1 MNRDDVAWSGYWPAA
16 PTPFTATGALD
27 ADGLGA
33 LMNLYA
39 DMRVDGVL
47 VNGSTG
53 EWFSQ
58 TDDER
63 RTVTEVAIDAVAGRF
78 PVVIGVSAYT
88 ETESSAL
95 AKHAES
101 AGADGVLATPP
112 PYVHPSPD
120 EIVSYYE
127 AVAGATQLPFMVYNW
142 PRGVAVDMGSTPGLF
157 SRLADIG
164 NVAAIKD
171 STGDWLKM
179 LDTVE
184 AVSDRVRVF
193 GSFLHR
199 RGLATLLDL
208 GGDGNIDGGGVGAP
222 FAVPFY
228 RAVADR
234 DAESAREWADKYR
247 AYSSRLIGGDY
258 SGVYASPIPQLK
270 AVMNLLDQPG
280 GHVRPPLLPVTDTDT
295 LAALQSIVDE
305 SGVAEASARV
315 LGAGHAA

>member
-27 ADGLGA
+27 TDALGS

-47 VNGSTG
+47 INGSTG

-58 TDDER
+58 SDSER
-63 RTVTEVAIDAVAGRF
+63 RTATEVAVDAVAGRF

-88 ETESSAL
+88 PAESSSL

-101 AGADGVLATPP
+101 AGADGILATPP

-127 AVAGATQLPFMVYNW
+127 SVVSATSLPFMVYNW

-157 SRLADIG
+157 SRLADID
-164 NVAAIKD
+164 NVVAIKD

-184 AVSDRVRVF
+184 AVSERVRVF

-228 RAVADR
+228 RAVAER
-234 DAESAREWADKYR
+234 DVDAARMWADKYR
-247 AYSSRLIGGDY
+247 AYSSRLINGDY

-270 AVMNLLDQPG
+270 AVMNLLGQPG
-280 GHVRPPLLPVTDTDT
+280 GHVRSPLLPVTDAST
-295 LAALQSIVDE
+295 LAALQAVVDE
-305 SGVAEASARV
+305 SGIAEASAQLVGVGNAR
-315 LGAGHAA
+315 

>member
-1 MNRDDVAWSGYWPAA
+1 MNRDDVAWSGYWPAS
-16 PTPFTATGALD
+16 PTPFTESGTLDTDALTS
-27 ADGLGA
+27 

-39 DMRVDGVL
+39 DVGVDGVL

-63 RTVTEVAIDAVAGRF
+63 RTVAEVAVDAVAGRF

-88 ETESSAL
+88 ARQSSEL
-95 AKHAES
+95 AVHAAT

-112 PYVHPSPD
+112 PYVHTSG
-120 EIVSYYE
+120 EETFRFFQTIST
-127 AVAGATQLPFMVYNW
+127 ATSLPFMAYNW
-142 PRGVAVDMGSTPGLF
+142 PRGVAVDMGAIPGLF
-157 SRLADIG
+157 SLLADLD
-164 NVAAIKD
+164 NVVAIKD

-199 RGLATLLDL
+199 RGLAALLEL

-228 RAVADR
+228 RAVTAR
-234 DAESAREWADKYR
+234 DGETAREWVDRYR
-247 AYSSRLIGGDY
+247 DFSGRLINSDY
-258 SGVYASPIPQLK
+258 SGIHASPIPQLK
-270 AVMNLLDQPG
+270 AVMNLLGQPG
-280 GHVRPPLLPVTDTDT
+280 GAVRDPLLPVTDVGT
-295 LAALQSIVDE
+295 LDALQNIVVE
-305 SGVAEASARV
+305 SGIHEAYARPEA
-315 LGAGHAA
+315 LRAI